1 MGLRFV
7 PFPGPSRS
15 ADHVFGE
22 RGCCD
27 LSPLPSMPLS
37 FLGVQSAHLLRRI
50 LTVQNPKKSWLATK
64 PACSLVDD
72 ASLRPRLPPSGPGCP
87 RSPVSGRGW
96 VGPQRLSLLS
106 PLFCEQAWQYL
117 SLGFFPGVA
126 IPGSGLLSQV
136 SSLRLPSGCSG
147 RVLTLSNAAHTSLPS
162 PLLLVADAGVC
173 AASPLGVT
181 IGHVICAFKF
191 FTYFSSQL
199 CCPLRFQG
207 SP

>member
-1 MGLRFV
+1 MT
-7 PFPGPSRS
+7 
-15 ADHVFGE
+15 
-22 RGCCD
+22 
-27 LSPLPSMPLS
+27 PLWGHSCPLLALAALAPLS
-37 FLGVQSAHLLRRI
+37 LAGDGPARSRLALL
-50 LTVQNPKKSWLATK
+50 N
-64 PACSLVDD
+64 
-72 ASLRPRLPPSGPGCP
+72 
-87 RSPVSGRGW
+87 
-96 VGPQRLSLLS
+96 
-106 PLFCEQAWQYL
+106 PLFCEQAWQCL
-117 SLGFFPGVA
+117 SLGLFAGVV

-136 SSLRLPSGCSG
+136 SSLRLPSGRSG
-147 RVLTLSNAAHTSLPS
+147 RVLTLSNSAHTSLPS